1 MIEIAL
7 YSDQNW
13 APRFYK
19 SFSVQ
24 GNMLVAVTPDGDA
37 YTFILD
43 NVDFVR
49 LVSVQEYE
57 AEKKKGV

>member
-1 MIEIAL
+1 MIEIVL
-7 YSDQNW
+7 RDGQNW

-43 NVDFVR
+43 SVDLVR

-57 AEKKKGV
+57 VEKKKGV